1 MDDLYTIISG
11 YILIIDGQSKP
22 CPSGQ
27 RINGRIHRK
36 LQLLSVFIADM
47 VELFLNFSKTPKP
60 IINKRGFFHNN
71 SVAINLG
78 KSTYPRVDGAM
89 EVRQD

>member
-1 MDDLYTIISG
+1 
-11 YILIIDGQSKP
+11 
-22 CPSGQ
+22 
-27 RINGRIHRK
+27 
-36 LQLLSVFIADM
+36 M
-47 VELFLNFSKTPKP
+47 VRLFLNFSKTPKP

-71 SVAINLG
+71 SEAINLG